1 VQASLGIV
9 VSDGTEDAGALLR
22 NADLAMYRAKSA
34 GKGRFEVY
42 EAGMHAAVVERM
54 ALKAD
59 LRRGIAAGEFRP
71 HYQPIV
77 DLETGSMTGVE
88 ALARW
93 LHPARGVLAPSH
105 FIPVAEE
112 TGMIVEIGWSILDQA
127 CVDARRW
134 KEDFEARAPRSVSVN
149 LSPRQLREDDLV
161 ARVAGILSQNG
172 LPPHML
178 TLEVTET
185 ALLDDTDAIAEKL
198 AALKAFGVGIAL
210 DDFGTGYSSLSHL
223 DRFPVDIVK
232 IDKSFIDSLA
242 GPDAT
247 PSPLV
252 DAIVRL
258 GAVLD
263 VEVTAEG
270 IESGDQL
277 ARLRVLGCGHG
288 QGYFFARPVAEGDLR
303 EMLTSGAL
311 QPTAPA

>member
-1 VQASLGIV
+1 
-9 VSDGTEDAGALLR
+9 
-22 NADLAMYRAKSA
+22 
-34 GKGRFEVY
+34 
-42 EAGMHAAVVERM
+42 
-54 ALKAD
+54 
-59 LRRGIAAGEFRP
+59 
-71 HYQPIV
+71 
-77 DLETGSMTGVE
+77 
-88 ALARW
+88 
-93 LHPARGVLAPSH
+93 
-105 FIPVAEE
+105 
-112 TGMIVEIGWSILDQA
+112 
-127 CVDARRW
+127 
-134 KEDFEARAPRSVSVN
+134 
-149 LSPRQLREDDLV
+149 
-161 ARVAGILSQNG
+161 
-172 LPPHML
+172 
-178 TLEVTET
+178 
-185 ALLDDTDAIAEKL
+185 
-198 AALKAFGVGIAL
+198 
-210 DDFGTGYSSLSHL
+210 LSHL

-311 QPTAPA
+311 QPTAPV